1 MLHLNVF
8 KASTKSYM
16 PILLSPSLLFFFYLF
31 LPFSFSSTGGG
42 SNLFIPDTWPKVG
55 KAISIKRNTPW
66 SYMMNVCTHSYSL
79 VW

>member
-16 PILLSPSLLFFFYLF
+16 LFCSLPPYFSFST
-31 LPFSFSSTGGG
+31 FSFSSTGGG
-42 SNLFIPDTWPKVG
+42 SNLFIPGTWPKVG